1 MPMEQPGIP
10 RAPADLVARSAV
22 GALTLVYS
30 APTPGA
36 GSRYADGR
44 VAHEAR
50 VLSAGAVR
58 DALASGLEV
67 GETVLAAT
75 RSAMAQ
81 AGYADTRAAGYLAPL
96 ARAALI
102 GAPVRRVLGRLG
114 HDDIVP
120 FARALE
126 AAGTGGPLA
135 GALAYTLGAGK
146 DATLRDAMRFASG
159 RDALAREYTRGFEVT
174 RELARP
180 ALLSALSRADSVR
193 GALVQTYLEV
203 LSEVPDLDVAA
214 AAGPGEAEDV
224 ARMATGVL
232 KAGGVHSRRGLEG
245 ISNLD
250 GLLRADPRLAPTA
263 TEPPVI
269 AAAFLV
275 ALEYGPEAL
284 THRIRPATGLGRGR

>member
-1 MPMEQPGIP
+1 MEQPGIQ
-10 RAPADLVARSAV
+10 RVPADLVARSAV

-50 VLSAGAVR
+50 ILSAVAVR
-58 DALASGLEV
+58 DALVSGLEV
-67 GETVLAAT
+67 GETVLGASRA
-75 RSAMAQ
+75 AMAQ
-81 AGYADTRAAGYLAPL
+81 AGYADVRAAGYLAPL
-96 ARAALI
+96 ARAALN
-102 GAPVRRVLGRLG
+102 GVPVRRVLGRLG

-126 AAGTGGPLA
+126 ISGARGPLA
-135 GALAYTLGAGK
+135 GALAYAAGAGK
-146 DATLRDAMRFASG
+146 EATLRDAMRFVAG
-159 RDALAREYTRGFEVT
+159 RDALAREYARGFEVT

-214 AAGPGEAEDV
+214 AAGPNEAEDV
-224 ARMATGVL
+224 SRMSKGVL

-250 GLLRADPRLAPTA
+250 GLLRVDGRLAPTA

-275 ALEYGPEAL
+275 ALEYGPESL
-284 THRIRPATGLGRGR
+284 THRIRPATGLSRGR

>member
-1 MPMEQPGIP
+1 MEQPGSP
-10 RAPADLVARSAV
+10 RVPADLVSRSAV
-22 GALTLVYS
+22 GAMTLVYS
-30 APTPGA
+30 APTPGV

-50 VLSAGAVR
+50 VLSATALR
-58 DALASGLEV
+58 DVLASGLEV
-67 GETVLAAT
+67 GETMLEAT
-75 RSAMAQ
+75 RAAMVQ
-81 AGYADTRAAGYLAPL
+81 AGYADVYAAGYLAPL
-96 ARAALI
+96 ARAAQT
-102 GAPVRRVLGRLG
+102 GAPVRRVVGRLG

-146 DATLRDAMRFASG
+146 DATLRDAMRFAAG

-214 AAGPGEAEDV
+214 AADPGEAEDV

-275 ALEYGPEAL
+275 ALEYGPDAL